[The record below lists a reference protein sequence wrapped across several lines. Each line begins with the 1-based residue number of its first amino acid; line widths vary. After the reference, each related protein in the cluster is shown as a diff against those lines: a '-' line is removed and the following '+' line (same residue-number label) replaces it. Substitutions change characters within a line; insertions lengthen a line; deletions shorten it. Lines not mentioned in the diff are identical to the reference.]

1 MLRLRSRLT
10 TATPGMLSPVLSPLT
25 MVPPLAVVSP
35 LTPLTMVPPLT
46 PPLAVVPPL
55 ARPGPGDWDL
65 LEPALVT
72 DLRDLALVTLL
83 QVEILHQGIIV
94 IMKEGPCY
102 LSTCPARCLR
112 CPRCWPA
119 APRPPPAGGPAWP
132 PRPAPAAGTP
142 APRCTNTAPV
152 ITMLLLSRE
161 FHFKID
167 TFITWDDS

>member
-1 MLRLRSRLT
+1 MLRLRSLLT
-10 TATPGMLSPVLSPLT
+10 TATPGMLSPLLSPLT

-35 LTPLTMVPPLT
+35 LTPLTMV

-94 IMKEGPCY
+94 IIKEGPYY
-102 LSTCPARCLR
+102 LSTCPARCRR
-112 CPRCWPA
+112 CPRSRPA
-119 APRPPPAGGPAWP
+119 APRPRPAGGPAWP

-161 FHFKID
+161 FHSKID

>member
-1 MLRLRSRLT
+1 MVTLGITVLRLRSLLT

-83 QVEILHQGIIV
+83 QVEILHQGSS
-94 IMKEGPCY
+94 
-102 LSTCPARCLR
+102 LLLR
-112 CPRCWPA
+112 K
-119 APRPPPAGGPAWP
+119 
-132 PRPAPAAGTP
+132 
-142 APRCTNTAPV
+142 APV
-152 ITMLLLSRE
+152 ISPPVQLGVGDVPGVGQQRPGPSHLVAQPGLLAQHLLQARQHRAVRTPLLSQPCCY
-161 FHFKID
+161 
-167 TFITWDDS
+167 